1 MKEKQIKMN
10 LIVNS
15 VTIVLLATI
24 LFICTAFAWYVTNKT
39 VSANGIGGA
48 SAVGNLHVTTHNIY
62 KAELENGQVKP
73 PTEMGGSESNQGIG
87 TTGLLSGDVVY
98 YGVTLSSDNNVIKD
112 LPVQIVGIDGG
123 QWLTLNAI
131 EITQAEYKTY
141 HTSGMISAEDPDGGV
156 WAAGSVGTY
165 LYYLPLYKFENNV
178 NVIKEYVPVTVPT
191 YEDAN
196 GEFYVKEIEGVY
208 NKYYI
213 YEGTNG
219 RLNMMDVYT
228 IGLSAVHLIEEDENG
243 TDNILMYLKALNDG
257 DTNTGD
263 NQLPLN
269 NLVTAGNLTS
279 NDLTVFD
286 FVHDKNVNKI
296 DSLDL
301 IKYKNWDPTEHH
313 SISLIFEI
321 KFDTSKLENLGISM
335 NSLSRN
341 ELSFDGMVIIGEDKG
356 ATS

>member
-1 MKEKQIKMN
+1 
-10 LIVNS
+10 
-15 VTIVLLATI
+15 
-24 LFICTAFAWYVTNKT
+24 
-39 VSANGIGGA
+39 
-48 SAVGNLHVTTHNIY
+48 
-62 KAELENGQVKP
+62 
-73 PTEMGGSESNQGIG
+73 
-87 TTGLLSGDVVY
+87 
-98 YGVTLSSDNNVIKD
+98 
-112 LPVQIVGIDGG
+112 
-123 QWLTLNAI
+123 
-131 EITQAEYKTY
+131 
-141 HTSGMISAEDPDGGV
+141 
-156 WAAGSVGTY
+156 
-165 LYYLPLYKFENNV
+165 
-178 NVIKEYVPVTVPT
+178 
-191 YEDAN
+191 
-196 GEFYVKEIEGVY
+196 
-208 NKYYI
+208 
-213 YEGTNG
+213 
-219 RLNMMDVYT
+219 MMDVYT